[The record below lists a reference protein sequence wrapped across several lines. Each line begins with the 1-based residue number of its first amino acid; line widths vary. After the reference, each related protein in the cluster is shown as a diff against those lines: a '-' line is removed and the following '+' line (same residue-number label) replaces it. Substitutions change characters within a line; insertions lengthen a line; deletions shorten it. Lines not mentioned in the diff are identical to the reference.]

1 MVKYKYKEYLKDETL
16 QNEFGLITVFILLL
30 SFYINL
36 CYKKNQY
43 RKYVL
48 NNLIY
53 KKQFQNNSYFL
64 KNEILEES
72 NKAFETEKSNQKYL
86 KIILP
91 LNVLFIGY
99 CSAFMNFKFFISF
112 LFLVSVYMVTFVLDK
127 RLNVGYWK
135 KLKNIEN

>member
-1 MVKYKYKEYLKDETL
+1 ME
-16 QNEFGLITVFILLL
+16 NEFTLITIFILAL
-30 SFYINL
+30 SFYINH
-36 CYKKNQY
+36 CYKRNQY

-48 NNLIY
+48 NDLIY

-64 KNEILEES
+64 KNEILKES
-72 NKAFETEKSNQKYL
+72 NKAFENEKSNQKYL

-99 CSAFMNFKFFISF
+99 CSTFMNFKFFISF

-127 RLNVGYWK
+127 RLNVGFGES
-135 KLKNIEN
+135 LKSIID

>member
-1 MVKYKYKEYLKDETL
+1 MKKNIYKDESMED
-16 QNEFGLITVFILLL
+16 EFTLITIFVLAL

-53 KKQFQNNSYFL
+53 KKQSQINPYSL
-64 KNEILEES
+64 KNEILKES
-72 NKAFETEKSNQKYL
+72 NITFETEKSNQKYL

-91 LNVLFIGY
+91 LNVLFIGL
-99 CSAFMNFKFFISF
+99 CSTFLNFKFFIVF
-112 LFLVSVYMVTFVLDK
+112 LFLVSVYMVTFILDK
-127 RLNVGYWK
+127 RLNVWFGEELGK
-135 KLKNIEN
+135 IEN

>member
-1 MVKYKYKEYLKDETL
+1 ME
-16 QNEFGLITVFILLL
+16 NEFTLITIFALAL

-53 KKQFQNNSYFL
+53 KKQFIINSYSL
-64 KNEILEES
+64 KNEIVKELNIS
-72 NKAFETEKSNQKYL
+72 FETEKSNQKYL

-99 CSAFMNFKFFISF
+99 CSSFMNLKFFIIF

-127 RLNVGYWK
+127 MLNVWFGEE
-135 KLKNIEN
+135 LGNINK

>member
-1 MVKYKYKEYLKDETL
+1 MEDEFT
-16 QNEFGLITVFILLL
+16 LITMFILAL

-53 KKQFQNNSYFL
+53 KKQSQINSYSL
-64 KNEILEES
+64 KNEILKES
-72 NKAFETEKSNQKYL
+72 NITFETEKSNQKYL

-99 CSAFMNFKFFISF
+99 CSTFMNFKFFIIF
-112 LFLVSVYMVTFVLDK
+112 LFLVSVYMITFILDK
-127 RLNVGYWK
+127 RLNVCFGEE
-135 KLKNIEN
+135 LVNINK

>member
-1 MVKYKYKEYLKDETL
+1 ME
-16 QNEFGLITVFILLL
+16 NEFTLITMFVLAL

-53 KKQFQNNSYFL
+53 KKQSQINSYSL
-64 KNEILEES
+64 KNEILKES
-72 NKAFETEKSNQKYL
+72 NISFETEKSNQKYL

-91 LNVLFIGY
+91 LNVLFIGF
-99 CSAFMNFKFFISF
+99 CSSFMNFKFFIIF

-127 RLNVGYWK
+127 RLNLGFLK
-135 KLKNIEN
+135 ELEKL

>member
-1 MVKYKYKEYLKDETL
+1 MKKNIYKDESMED
-16 QNEFGLITVFILLL
+16 EFTLITMFILAL

-53 KKQFQNNSYFL
+53 KKQSQINSYSL
-64 KNEILEES
+64 KNEIVKELNIS
-72 NKAFETEKSNQKYL
+72 FETEKSNQKYL

-99 CSAFMNFKFFISF
+99 CSSFMNLKFFIIF

-127 RLNVGYWK
+127 MLNVWFGEE
-135 KLKNIEN
+135 LGNINK

>member
-1 MVKYKYKEYLKDETL
+1 ME
-16 QNEFGLITVFILLL
+16 NEFTLITIFILAL

-43 RKYVL
+43 RKFVL

-53 KKQFQNNSYFL
+53 KKPSQINPYSL
-64 KNEILEES
+64 KNEILKELNIS
-72 NKAFETEKSNQKYL
+72 FETEKSNQKYL

-91 LNVLFIGY
+91 LNVLFIGF
-99 CSAFMNFKFFISF
+99 CSSFMNFKFFIVF

-127 RLNVGYWK
+127 KLNVWFGEELEK
-135 KLKNIEN
+135 IKN

>member
-1 MVKYKYKEYLKDETL
+1 ME
-16 QNEFGLITVFILLL
+16 NEFTLITIFILAL

-43 RKYVL
+43 RKFVL

-53 KKQFQNNSYFL
+53 KKPSQINPYSL
-64 KNEILEES
+64 KNEILKES
-72 NKAFETEKSNQKYL
+72 NISFETEKSNQKYL

-99 CSAFMNFKFFISF
+99 CSSFMNFKFFIVF
-112 LFLVSVYMVTFVLDK
+112 LFLVSVYMVTFILDK
-127 RLNVGYWK
+127 RLNVGFREE
-135 KLKNIEN
+135 LGNINK

>member
-1 MVKYKYKEYLKDETL
+1 MVKYKSKKYLKDETL

-30 SFYINL
+30 SFYINH
-36 CYKKNQY
+36 CFKRNQY

-53 KKQFQNNSYFL
+53 KKQTQINPYPL
-64 KNEILEES
+64 KNEILKES
-72 NKAFETEKSNQKYL
+72 NKAFENEKSNQKFL

-99 CSAFMNFKFFISF
+99 CSVFMNFKFFISF
-112 LFLVSVYMVTFVLDK
+112 LFLVSVYMVAFVLDK
-127 RLNVGYWK
+127 NLNLGFWK
-135 KLKNIEN
+135 KLNSIED

>member
-1 MVKYKYKEYLKDETL
+1 ME
-16 QNEFGLITVFILLL
+16 NEFTLITIFVLAL

-53 KKQFQNNSYFL
+53 KKQSQINPYSL
-64 KNEILEES
+64 KNEILKES
-72 NKAFETEKSNQKYL
+72 NISFETEKSNQKYL

-91 LNVLFIGY
+91 LNVLFIGF
-99 CSAFMNFKFFISF
+99 CSSFMNFKFFIVF
-112 LFLVSVYMVTFVLDK
+112 LFLVSVYMVTFILDK
-127 RLNVGYWK
+127 RLNIWFGNELEK
-135 KLKNIEN
+135 IEN

>member
-1 MVKYKYKEYLKDETL
+1 MKKNIYKGESMEDEFT
-16 QNEFGLITVFILLL
+16 LITVFILAL

-53 KKQFQNNSYFL
+53 KKQSQTNSYSL
-64 KNEILEES
+64 KNEILKES
-72 NKAFETEKSNQKYL
+72 NISFEIEKSNQKFL

-91 LNVLFIGY
+91 LNVLFIGFF
-99 CSAFMNFKFFISF
+99 STFMNFKIFIVF
-112 LFLVSVYMVTFVLDK
+112 LVLVSVYMVTFILDK
-127 RLNVGYWK
+127 RLNVWFGEELGK
-135 KLKNIEN
+135 IEN

>member
-1 MVKYKYKEYLKDETL
+1 ME
-16 QNEFGLITVFILLL
+16 NEFTLITIFVLAL

-53 KKQFQNNSYFL
+53 KKQSQINSYSL
-64 KNEILEES
+64 KNEILKES
-72 NKAFETEKSNQKYL
+72 NISFETEKSNQKYL

-91 LNVLFIGY
+91 LNVLFIGF
-99 CSAFMNFKFFISF
+99 CSSFMNFKFFIIF

-127 RLNVGYWK
+127 MLNVWFGEE
-135 KLKNIEN
+135 LGNINK

>member
-1 MVKYKYKEYLKDETL
+1 ME
-16 QNEFGLITVFILLL
+16 NEFTLITIFVLAL

-53 KKQFQNNSYFL
+53 KKQSKINSYSL
-64 KNEILEES
+64 KNEILKELNIS
-72 NKAFETEKSNQKYL
+72 FETEKSNQKYL

-91 LNVLFIGY
+91 LNVLFIGF
-99 CSAFMNFKFFISF
+99 CSSFMNFKFFIVF
-112 LFLVSVYMVTFVLDK
+112 LFLVFVYMVTFILDK
-127 RLNVGYWK
+127 RLNVWFGEE
-135 KLKNIEN
+135 LGNI

>member
-1 MVKYKYKEYLKDETL
+1 M
-16 QNEFGLITVFILLL
+16 QNEFDLITVFILLL
-30 SFYINL
+30 SFYINH
-36 CYKKNQY
+36 CYKRNQY

-64 KNEILEES
+64 KNEILEEL
-72 NKAFETEKSNQKYL
+72 NKAFENEKLNQKFL

-99 CSAFMNFKFFISF
+99 CSTFMNFKFFISF

-127 RLNVGYWK
+127 RLNVWFGEELK
-135 KLKNIEN
+135 KIKN

>member
-1 MVKYKYKEYLKDETL
+1 ME
-16 QNEFGLITVFILLL
+16 NEFTLITMFVLAL

-53 KKQFQNNSYFL
+53 KKQSQINPYSL
-64 KNEILEES
+64 KNEILKES
-72 NKAFETEKSNQKYL
+72 NITFKTEKSNQKYL

-99 CSAFMNFKFFISF
+99 CSSFMNFKFFIVF
-112 LFLVSVYMVTFVLDK
+112 LFLVSVYMVTFILDK
-127 RLNVGYWK
+127 RLNVWFEEE
-135 KLKNIEN
+135 LENINK